1 MNDWM
6 EKGLA
11 YFSSNTSAVF
21 VVAAVIVAVA
31 LERYLRWFR
40 PPVEHLLATLKQ
52 LSDALQRTDEGWQV
66 ANERARAAVKAH
78 PVVAAAWGETEK
90 RVISLPYGARTV
102 PAMFGSPRDLWSAN
116 QLLAPRLNVALAEA
130 VPNLLVGVGLL
141 FTFVFLTLALMQAT
155 SALVSQSGQ
164 QADLLQATRGLL
176 SAAGAKFVTSL
187 AGLLASIV
195 WTIKA
200 KESMA
205 KVQQTTENVLD
216 RLGHLVP
223 TAGGEM
229 AMFAQ
234 LTLAQE
240 LQRSSGLHVEVS
252 RDLVNKTE
260 DGLGLSEELLEQA
273 REQTGTLKRFETDL
287 AVSLAGAITQA
298 FTPQMEAMTVRLVSA
313 IEGLSEKIGTM
324 NEDALQKMLSDFGAM
339 LKQATDSE
347 MAQLRSA
354 LEGLASRLDM
364 AGQVIGKEA
373 DGAAKALDGAG
384 AALATRLEQSSTNL
398 TSSLES
404 AGALLDS
411 GAATAAKTLEGA
423 GAAFATR
430 LEQSSSSLMT
440 SLETAS
446 SALGSGAANAAKAI
460 DEASAA
466 LVSRVEIAS
475 TSLEGA
481 AGSVKTAMNDL
492 GATITEAAELGKQGT
507 AVFRS
512 ALESS
517 DTTLERLSGV
527 SAHLGEAA
535 AGMQRASSQVAHAV
549 DNVEELSREQR
560 VVLSAVKEA
569 APNALA
575 TVQRFSEVLDDSA
588 RQTAHL
594 MAQTRQSM
602 ESTAVSLSNTVA
614 SITEGVSSYSGQ
626 VADLHRSMDEHLSK
640 AVGSLNKGVM
650 GLEDAIEELGEVLS
664 SQLAR
669 A

>member
-6 EKGLA
+6 DKGLA
-11 YFSSNTSAVF
+11 YFSSNTAAVF
-21 VVAAVIVAVA
+21 VVAALIVTVA
-31 LERYLRWFR
+31 LWRYLRWFR
-40 PPVEHLLATLKQ
+40 PPVQHLLATLRQ
-52 LSDALQRTDEGWQV
+52 LSDALQKTDEGWQV
-66 ANERARAAVKAH
+66 AAERARAAAKAH
-78 PVVAAAWGETEK
+78 PVIAAAWGETEK
-90 RVISLPYGARTV
+90 RVISLPHGPRSV
-102 PAMFGSPRDLWSAN
+102 PAMFGTPRDLWSAN
-116 QLLAPRLNVALAEA
+116 QLLAPRLNVGLAEA

-176 SAAGAKFVTSL
+176 SAAGAKFMTSL

-195 WTIKA
+195 WTISA
-200 KESMA
+200 KNAMA
-205 KVQQTTENVLD
+205 KVQQATEDVLD

-234 LTLAQE
+234 LALAQE
-240 LQRSSGLHVEVS
+240 LQRSSGLHIEVS
-252 RDLVNKTE
+252 RNLVNKTE
-260 DGLGLSEELLEQA
+260 DGLGLTEELLEQA
-273 REQTGTLKRFETDL
+273 REQTGTFKRFETDL

-324 NEDALQKMLSDFGAM
+324 NEDALQKMLSEFGAM

-347 MAQLRSA
+347 MAQLRST
-354 LEGLASRLDM
+354 LEGLASRLDI
-364 AGQVIGKEA
+364 AGQIIGKEA
-373 DGAAKALDGAG
+373 DGAAKALDEAG
-384 AALATRLEQSSTNL
+384 AAL
-398 TSSLES
+398 
-404 AGALLDS
+404 
-411 GAATAAKTLEGA
+411 
-423 GAAFATR
+423 ATR

-440 SLETAS
+440 SMETAS
-446 SALGSGAANAAKAI
+446 ASLGSGAANAAKAI
-460 DEASAA
+460 DAASAA

-481 AGSVKTAMNDL
+481 AGSVKAAMNDL

-507 AVFRS
+507 ASFRS

-517 DTTLERLSGV
+517 DATVERLSSV
-527 SAHLGEAA
+527 SAQLGEAA
-535 AGMQRASSQVAHAV
+535 AGMQRVSSQVAHAV

-575 TVQRFSEVLDDSA
+575 TVQRFSEVLDESA

-602 ESTAVSLSNTVA
+602 ESTAVSLGNTVA

-664 SQLAR
+664 SQVAR